1 MAKPI
6 PVTQLRCREGASD
19 RFAGWLLR
27 AMVDGVAALSPG
39 HGPPLARVPAPRRAP
54 RVATVSKR
62 SPRWI
67 VRCTAGLI
75 HPIVSMISRCCAA
88 RLGLFQFQIGL

>member
-1 MAKPI
+1 
-6 PVTQLRCREGASD
+6 
-19 RFAGWLLR
+19 
-27 AMVDGVAALSPG
+27 
-39 HGPPLARVPAPRRAP
+39 
-54 RVATVSKR
+54 VATVSKR